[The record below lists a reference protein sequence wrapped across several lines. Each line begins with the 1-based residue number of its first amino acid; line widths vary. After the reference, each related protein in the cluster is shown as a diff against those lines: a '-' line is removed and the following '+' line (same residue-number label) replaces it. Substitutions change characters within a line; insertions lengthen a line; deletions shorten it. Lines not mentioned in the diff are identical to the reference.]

1 MCRNSIMP
9 QALYFTITFTII
21 YDCRLFIVQAVE
33 CNIRQVAG
41 VIFDKFHIGECRRPG
56 FEREMSDSGHCADR
70 LTRSDA
76 DCPRLRRR
84 RQRLARDHERACRK
98 ARLTK
103 RILKE
108 LDYVNKI
115 NLASMI
121 IWFNKLQ
128 CLLLREGISIEFIP
142 LSSQNTFT

>member
-103 RILKE
+103 RILKA

-128 CLLLREGISIEFIP
+128 CLLLREGISMAFIP
-142 LSSQNTFT
+142 LSSLNTFT

>member
-98 ARLTK
+98 ARITNRILKLSRKARLTK
-103 RILKE
+103 RILKA

-121 IWFNKLQ
+121 I
-128 CLLLREGISIEFIP
+128 
-142 LSSQNTFT
+142 